1 MENKDLHQSWSEAKE
16 IFRKRKERSE
26 PEFPTGLSFLDN
38 ATDGLSKGELWII
51 AGKSGR
57 GKTSLAVQIA
67 NSFAENPE
75 HSILFLSLEMKGW
88 ELTTRMFCEMNGVNY
103 TDLKKG
109 FFPVDFEEK
118 DKCFKNYISTIDFEI
133 YEHGYNFNEIVKILT
148 QSYKDKKPDVIFI
161 DFLQLIE
168 WRKSGDERT
177 ALDEYIRKLKELAN
191 TQNIG
196 IVVVSQLRRLPSGV
210 NYERPPDIIDLKGSG
225 LIEQAADKIILIYG
239 KEEDDKIRYYI
250 NLAKNRQ
257 GETITEEVIFQGW
270 FYRFKEIEKRY

>member
-1 MENKDLHQSWSEAKE
+1 
-16 IFRKRKERSE
+16 
-26 PEFPTGLSFLDN
+26 
-38 ATDGLSKGELWII
+38 LSKGELWII